1 MKLHRLAAGAAFG
14 LLLPASAARALPG
27 ALDPT
32 FAGGAGKTR
41 FGVWPGGDDCR
52 GVGTQSD
59 GKLLLAGT
67 TIDGSGSNVLLI
79 RLNADGTPDAAFGAG
94 GKVSARFLPA
104 HFEVY
109 AMQVLA
115 DDRIVVVGSNGD
127 GNSPNGFAAARFT
140 ASGAPDSTFDGDGC
154 VITRFDNASAYAT
167 ALAVQSDGRLV
178 LAGYVSDL
186 SNWDFAAARYNAD
199 GSLDASFD
207 GDGRATADMLT
218 NSDVAWGVT
227 LQADGKIVLAGST
240 TPPGLTSRY
249 AVARLTTGGAL
260 DATFDGDGRA
270 FLQITGQNDVAQAV
284 AMQPAVGGK
293 PARIVVAGSSYDAA
307 SSAWGYSVARYNL
320 SGSLDTSFDGDGKRV
335 VIAAGRNSYGNAVA
349 IQTNRNDVT
358 GITVGGTSQVL
369 PGYAGEFGLMR
380 FTAAGALDT
389 SFDGD
394 GMAFL
399 PGAWSSVSG
408 NALRVTGSGIVMAGT
423 AQTSSGGDVA
433 VARFTSAGALDLTF
447 NGTGTRTEGVGAKL
461 VEGRAVALQTDGRIL
476 VAGRGGAPRAPF
488 ELVRCLP
495 DGGLDAAFG
504 AGGVAAGVVMG
515 AATPSALLVQPDG
528 RILVA
533 GAVDSGFDTPA
544 VVARY
549 LADGQLDP
557 GFGTG
562 GIVTI
567 EGDDLRAYAGAL
579 ALQPDGK
586 IVVAGGMYVRDGLGG
601 GFTELM
607 VVRLNANGTVDG
619 SFGSGGRRLVL
630 AADAASGVAVDAN
643 NRIVVACPLDGQ
655 FGVYRFT
662 PGGALDP
669 TFGGYGWAQTPVGT
683 AAFPSALL
691 LQPDGRIVVAGT
703 STYGFGDNFTLARY
717 EDNGTL
723 DAGFGSGGIVVRDL
737 ILGTDRAYA
746 LARQADGRLLVGG
759 TLTTVAFSEG
769 YFLPD
774 PQFALAAFL
783 PDGAIDTGYGS
794 GGLVTLDLGGQTAD
808 VAYDLVLDPQ
818 GRALLAGTAE
828 GLIGLARLTAGA
840 TSGAPEPGAGGAT
853 LRLGPP
859 MPNPLRRGTRLALE
873 LSAPGRVTV
882 SILDVSGRLV
892 RHLVDAEWAAGSH
905 ALAWDG
911 ADDRGRAV
919 ANGVYFL
926 ALATPEGRA
935 TRRLV
940 VAR

>member
-1 MKLHRLAAGAAFG
+1 MKMHRLAACAAPG
-14 LLLPASAARALPG
+14 LLLLASAASALPG
-27 ALDPT
+27 VLDPT
-32 FAGGAGKTR
+32 FAGGAGQTR
-41 FGVWPGGDDCR
+41 FGVWPGVDDCR

-67 TIDGSGSNVLLI
+67 TVDGNASNVLLI
-79 RLNADGTPDAAFGAG
+79 RLNADGTPDATFGAG

-115 DDRIVVVGSNGD
+115 DDRIVVAGSDGDWNGL
-127 GNSPNGFAAARFT
+127 NGFAAARFT
-140 ASGAPDSTFDGDGC
+140 ANGVPDSTFDGDGC
-154 VITRFDNASAYAT
+154 VITRFNNVNAYAT
-167 ALAVQSDGRLV
+167 ALAVQADGRLV
-178 LAGYVSDL
+178 LAGYVSDF
-186 SNWDFAAARYNAD
+186 SNSDFAAARYNAD

-218 NSDVAWGVT
+218 NSDAAWGVT

-240 TPPGLTSRY
+240 TPPGLPTRY

-270 FLQITGQNDVAQAV
+270 FLQITGQNDAAQAV
-284 AMQPAVGGK
+284 AMQPGLGGK
-293 PARIVVAGSSYDAA
+293 PAKIVVVGSSYDAA
-307 SSAWGYSVARYNL
+307 PNAWGYSVARYNL
-320 SGSLDTSFDGDGKRV
+320 NGSLDTTFDGDGKLV
-335 VIAAGRNSYGNAVA
+335 VIPAGRNSYANAVA

-358 GITVGGTSQVL
+358 GITVGGTSQVI
-369 PGYAGEFGLMR
+369 PGYAGEFGVMR
-380 FTAAGALDT
+380 FTSTGALDT

-408 NALRVTGSGIVMAGT
+408 NALRVTGGGIVMAGT
-423 AQTSSGGDVA
+423 AQTSNGGDVA

-476 VAGRGGAPRAPF
+476 VAGRGGAPRTPF

-495 DGGLDAAFG
+495 DGGLDATFG

-515 AATPSALLVQPDG
+515 TATPSALLVQPDG

-533 GAVDSGFDTPA
+533 GTVDTGFDTPG

-549 LADGQLDP
+549 LADGQLDA

-567 EGDDLRAYAGAL
+567 EGDDFHAYAGAL

-586 IVVAGGMYVRDGLGG
+586 IVVAGGMYVRDVFGP
-601 GFTELM
+601 GFTELL

-630 AADAASGVAVDAN
+630 AADAGSAVAVDAS

-662 PGGALDP
+662 STGTLDT

-683 AAFPSALL
+683 GAAPSALL
-691 LQPDGRIVVAGT
+691 VQPDGRIVVAGT
-703 STYGFGDNFTLARY
+703 STYGFGDNVTLTRY
-717 EDNGTL
+717 HDNGTL
-723 DAGFGSGGIVVRDL
+723 DAGFGSGGVVVRDL
-737 ILGTDRAYA
+737 ILGTDHAYA
-746 LARQADGRLLVGG
+746 LARRGDGHLLVGG
-759 TLTTVAFSEG
+759 TLTTVTFSEG

-774 PQFALAAFL
+774 QQFALAAFL
-783 PDGAIDTGYGS
+783 PNGDIDTGYGS
-794 GGLVTLDLGGQTAD
+794 GGLVTLDLGDRTAD
-808 VAYDLVLDPQ
+808 VAYGLVLDTQ
-818 GRALLAGTAE
+818 GRALLAGTSE
-828 GLIGLARLTAGA
+828 GLIGLARLTAGV
-840 TSGAPEPGAGGAT
+840 TSAAPEPGTGGAT
-853 LRLGPP
+853 FQLGPP
-859 MPNPLRRGTRLALE
+859 TPNPLRRDTRLALE
-873 LSAPGRVTV
+873 LPAPGRVTV

-892 RHLVDAEWAAGSH
+892 RHLVDAEWTAGSH
-905 ALAWDG
+905 VLAWDG

-926 ALATPEGRA
+926 AMVTPEGRA
-935 TRRLV
+935 ARRLV